1 MDIHNNYYYVT
12 KYGKYISGSVVL
24 ITLALRVRLNNSC
37 KKLFDN
43 TKGLKIDH

>member
-24 ITLALRVRLNNSC
+24 VMLELWVRLKNII
-37 KKLFDN
+37 FY
-43 TKGLKIDH
+43 

>member
-1 MDIHNNYYYVT
+1 MSHNIIFVT
-12 KYGKYISGSVVL
+12 ISNNLISGSVVL